1 MSFSKETFA
10 CKAAFML
17 ILFSAFFILF
27 IGNNTYA
34 QLPTEVPDL
43 PIDPNALKNAS
54 PSELQDF
61 LRDNNNPQKKA
72 GDDVHKN
79 LAELQN
85 KNIIAKDSTQRD
97 DFKKRL
103 YSPDAVY
110 GSDLFKSNQIT
121 ELSELSTP
129 PLDYPIGVGDH
140 IVVSL
145 WGGAD
150 FEQDYIVARDGSIF
164 PQGLG
169 KITIQGLT
177 FDNARKIIYDRFK
190 KVIPPSTNVSVT
202 LGQPRSIVVQTSGE
216 VENPGPQV
224 VSAFTNALNVV
235 ALAGGLTKFGDM
247 RNILI
252 SRKGKIIDSIDVYKY
267 LTSGDYGKHLY
278 LENNDFVIVPF
289 YDKQVLASGQFKRP
303 MFYQLKKNEGMTA
316 LLKYTGGF
324 AAEAYQSGGVII
336 RNVNEKQTIKNVNF
350 NAIGL
355 KANDEVVDEP
365 LYDGDVVV
373 VNPINSG
380 LNNKVIVKGEV
391 AYPNVYEIRK
401 GDRLFDVI
409 NRAGGITP
417 NSYVDRAYV
426 YKGAGDSTNL
436 KSDKIVVSLADF
448 NKNVNSTYNIPIES
462 NDVIEVFNR
471 NQFSDKQYVTIE
483 GEVRKPGKF
492 QRFGGMSLKD
502 LLYFANGLKPSA
514 EFGQIVVSSIVNIDS
529 SQEGMKPTKTII
541 STYSIKTNL
550 ELDSVTENVK
560 LKPYDEVF
568 VRKNPTFHL
577 QENIKI
583 EGQVKY
589 PGTYTKLNNDER
601 LSSFIERAGGLKEN
615 SNVDGAVL
623 YRLHDAAM
631 NENSLI
637 KKSGINYIK
646 DSAGKIIDS
655 SLSDPS
661 EPVSIDLDKA
671 LKNKNSKYDMVLREG
686 DIIYIPE
693 TNPIVT
699 VKGAVQSELKIY
711 FDKEHNK
718 LGYYIDKA
726 GGFGVRPW
734 RKRIFVTY
742 ANGRSKRTHNFGF
755 LHFYPKVEAGSMVVV
770 PLKPEGKNFGEF
782 ASQAIV
788 TTLPLIL
795 VYLITRL

>member
-1 MSFSKETFA
+1 MIFSKETFA
-10 CKAAFML
+10 CKRACLL
-17 ILFSAFFILF
+17 ILFSVVFTLF
-27 IGNNTYA
+27 TSNVLYA
-34 QLPTEVPDL
+34 QVPTDVPDL

-61 LRDNNNPQKKA
+61 LRDNNNTQQKP
-72 GDDVHKN
+72 GEDVHKD
-79 LAELQN
+79 LEVLKN
-85 KNIIAKDSTQRD
+85 KNVIAKDSTQRD
-97 DFKKRL
+97 DFKKKL
-103 YSPDAVY
+103 YSPDAIY
-110 GSDLFKSNQIT
+110 GSDLFRSSQIM
-121 ELSELSTP
+121 ELSQLSTP

-140 IVVSL
+140 VVVSL

-150 FEQDYIVARDGSIF
+150 FEQDYVVARDGSIF
-164 PQGLG
+164 PQGIG

-177 FDNARKIIYDRFK
+177 FDNARKIVLERFK

-235 ALAGGLTKFGDM
+235 ALAGGLTKFGNM

-252 SRKGKIIDSIDVYKY
+252 SRNGKIIDSVDVYKY

-303 MFYQLKKNEGMTA
+303 MYYQLKKDEGMIA

-324 AAEAYQSGGVII
+324 ATEAYQSGGIII
-336 RNVNEKQTIKNVNF
+336 RNVHEKQTIKNVNF

-355 KANDEVVDEP
+355 KANDAIVDEP
-365 LYDGDVVV
+365 LFDGDVIVV
-373 VNPINSG
+373 SPINAG
-380 LNNKVIVKGEV
+380 FNNKVIVKGEV

-448 NKNVNSTYNIPIES
+448 NKNINSSYNIPIEP

-471 NQFSDKQYVTIE
+471 NQFADKQFVSIE

-529 SQEGMKPTKTII
+529 SQEGIKPTKTVIK
-541 STYSIKTNL
+541 TYAIKTNL

-560 LKPYDEVF
+560 LKPYDQVF
-568 VRKNPTFHL
+568 VRRNPTFHL
-577 QENIKI
+577 QENVKI

-589 PGTYTKLNNDER
+589 PGTYSKLANNER

-615 SNVDGAVL
+615 SNIDGAVL
-623 YRLHDAAM
+623 YRLQDKTVEGNPLA
-631 NENSLI
+631 
-637 KKSGINYIK
+637 KKIETTYIK
-646 DSAGKIIDS
+646 DSSGKITDS
-655 SLSDPS
+655 IVADAS
-661 EPVSIDLDKA
+661 EPISIDLDKA
-671 LKNKNSKYDMVLREG
+671 LKNKDSKYDMVLREG

-693 TNPIVT
+693 INPIVT
-699 VKGAVQSELKIY
+699 IKGVVQSELKIY
-711 FDKEHNK
+711 FDKEHTK

-726 GGFGVRPW
+726 GGYGVRPW

-742 ANGRSKRTHNFGF
+742 ANGRSRRTHNFGF
-755 LHFYPKVEAGSMVVV
+755 FHFYPKVEAGSIVVV
-770 PLKPEGKNFGEF
+770 PSRPEGKNFGEF
-782 ASQAIV
+782 ATQAIV
-788 TTLPLIL
+788 TSLPLLL
-795 VYLITRL
+795 VYIITRL